1 MAARRETPPA
11 AAVCAGTRLHVV
23 WLQRRRR
30 RRGKL
35 ETVLELALH
44 CVRLGSPLKRLY
56 TVVICTYLLAVQ
68 TSHNNSNYEN

>member
-1 MAARRETPPA
+1 VLDR
-11 AAVCAGTRLHVV
+11 RLHVV

-35 ETVLELALH
+35 ETVILELVLH

-56 TVVICTYLLAVQ
+56 TVVICTYFISSARPV
-68 TSHNNSNYEN
+68 TTIRTE